1 VGNAVES
8 AVMAPTDHGRP
19 TPSRFTTERLL
30 LRARTMDDFE
40 ACLEMDRDPE
50 VTAYVDGPWNDPD
63 EHRAFLTQRI
73 LATYPPG
80 HGYWTIT
87 THDSP
92 EDLLGWVLVLPT
104 DEAGVAEIGWRL
116 VRRAWGRG
124 YATEA
129 ARRILDHVWADTAV
143 TRVTADI
150 HPDNRASIAVATKLG
165 LRLEGA
171 RPDGALR
178 HSMAAPLAR
187 RR

>member
-1 VGNAVES
+1 
-8 AVMAPTDHGRP
+8 MAPIDHGRP

-30 LRARTMDDFE
+30 LRPRTMDDFG

-129 ARRILDHVWADTAV
+129 SRRILDHVWADTAV

-165 LRLEGA
+165 LRAEGTS
-171 RPDGALR
+171 PDGALR